1 MRYLIITDVHGNG
14 DALRT
19 VLSEA
24 QEAGYDEVL
33 MLGDLVGYGAE
44 PNEVIEIF
52 LELPSRCHVIR
63 GNHDKVIA
71 GIDSGDNFNSV
82 ALQSARWTTERLS
95 PENLTYLRSLPA
107 GPRQVADGLTLC
119 HGSPLDEDEYVL
131 SSDQT
136 ALIFERTSSRLIF
149 FGHTHVPT
157 LATGSTGGIDLR
169 VPPGGTIQA
178 LEPLVRYL
186 INPGSVG
193 QPRDRDPRAAYMIYD
208 VEREELGWYRADYP
222 VARAQERI
230 EAAGLPSIL
239 AHRLGLG
246 I

>member
-1 MRYLIITDVHGNG
+1 MRYLVITDVHGNG

-19 VLSEA
+19 VLSASESL
-24 QEAGYDEVL
+24 GYDEVL

-44 PNEVIEIF
+44 PNEVIDLIVG
-52 LELPSRCHVIR
+52 LSAPCHVIR

-71 GIDSGDNFNSV
+71 GVDDGETFNSV
-82 ALQSARWTTERLS
+82 ALLAARWTTERLT
-95 PENLTYLRSLPA
+95 PDNLTYLRALPQ
-107 GPRQVADGLTLC
+107 GPREIAGGLVIC

-136 ALIFERTSSRLIF
+136 TMIFEHTVSSPIF

-157 LATGSTGGIDLR
+157 LALAHSLQID
-169 VPPGGTIQA
+169 VPTA
-178 LEPLVRYL
+178 DLVVRLEPEHRYL
-186 INPGSVG
+186 VNPGSVG
-193 QPRDRDPRAAYMIYD
+193 QPRDRDPRAAFMIYD
-208 VEREELGWYRADYP
+208 VEEAHLEWHRTDYP
-222 VARAQERI
+222 VAQAQERI
-230 EAAGLPSIL
+230 YAAGLPAIL

>member
-1 MRYLIITDVHGNG
+1 M
-14 DALRT
+14 
-19 VLSEA
+19 
-24 QEAGYDEVL
+24 
-33 MLGDLVGYGAE
+33 
-44 PNEVIEIF
+44 
-52 LELPSRCHVIR
+52 
-63 GNHDKVIA
+63 
-71 GIDSGDNFNSV
+71 

-107 GPRQVADGLTLC
+107 GPLQVADGLTLC

-208 VEREELGWYRADYP
+208 VERAELGWYRADYP

-230 EAAGLPSIL
+230 EAAGLPPIL
-239 AHRLGLG
+239 ANRLGQG